1 MHYKLY
7 CDHKKSD
14 NKQNSFC
21 RWSSHT
27 DECFQ
32 MGNADILHS
41 DLYKREECFLR
52 AYCNVMQK
60 LDASVYG
67 SINSRAVHQYQ
78 PATKGT
84 ISISN
89 RSHFHNNTETA
100 SAAAKVWQ
108 LLPPVFL
115 PIAAY
120 KFTSLLLPV
129 WLMSVIMA
137 LLLFTQHIWPSP
149 LSAICWLTSSTFYWL
164 SLMGQLKVVL
174 TGLWNVT
181 ALSLMIV
188 CEIGARKG
196 IF

>member
-1 MHYKLY
+1 MGIERIAFVNDTVTVMNVSKWGMLAFYTVTFTKRRMLFWEPIAMLCRKL
-7 CDHKKSD
+7 
-14 NKQNSFC
+14 
-21 RWSSHT
+21 
-27 DECFQ
+27 
-32 MGNADILHS
+32 
-41 DLYKREECFLR
+41 
-52 AYCNVMQK
+52 MQ
-60 LDASVYG
+60 A
-67 SINSRAVHQYQ
+67 
-78 PATKGT
+78 ATVQSTVGLFTNTNPPQKGT

-89 RSHFHNNTETA
+89 RSHFHTNTETA

-115 PIAAY
+115 PIVAY

-137 LLLFTQHIWPSP
+137 LPLFTQHIWPSP

-164 SLMGQLKVVL
+164 SLMGQLKVIV

-181 ALSLMIV
+181 AFSLMIV